1 MKLTVSLIKADVGS
15 IGGHTRPSE
24 RMLDYVEQAVSDA
37 IDNGILRDGYVSH
50 TGDDIAI
57 LMTHTYGKNH
67 ETIHQFAWDTFKQ
80 AGEIAAEQ
88 GLYGAGQDLLA
99 DAPSGNVRGAGP
111 GVAEIDVAYGDDVT
125 DRPVESFLMFAADK
139 CGPGLFNLPLFLGC
153 ADPMFCSGLMLPKMR
168 AGFSFN
174 IIDMENTKGRST
186 LMLHAPEDYYKAT
199 VLLRDNERFG
209 ISEIYSRAYDC
220 QVASVSAQRLHAI
233 AGKYV
238 GKDDPVALVRTQ
250 STFPAPEELL
260 SPYMIAHYVGG
271 DARGSHV
278 MPVMPVAINTP
289 VSGAYCMPILSCLA
303 FSLDHNGYF
312 ADEPV
317 DMFDN
322 PVWDYVRERAQKK
335 AFEIRQQGWSGP
347 AMLPHSELEYSGFN
361 DAICSLVEQ
370 FKLHKDS

>member
-1 MKLTVSLIKADVGS
+1 MQLTISLIKADVGS

-24 RMLDYVEQAVSDA
+24 RMLTFVREAAQKAISDGMLYDA
-37 IDNGILRDGYVSH
+37 YVSH

-57 LMTHTYGKNH
+57 LMTHTYGTNH
-67 ETIHQFAWDTFKQ
+67 TKIHQFAWDTFKK
-80 AGEIAAEQ
+80 AGDIAAEQ

-111 GVAEIDVAYGDDVT
+111 GVAEMNVTYADDAPN
-125 DRPVESFLMFAADK
+125 RPVESFLMFAADK
-139 CGPGLFNLPLFLGC
+139 CGPGLFNLPLFLGF

-168 AGFSFN
+168 DGFSFN
-174 IIDMENTKGRST
+174 IIDMENRDGRST
-186 LMLHAPEDYYKAT
+186 LMLNAPEDYYKLT

-209 ISEIYSRAYDC
+209 ISDIYSRAHDC
-220 QVASVSAQRLHAI
+220 QVASISAQRLHAI
-233 AGKYV
+233 AGTYV

-250 STFPAPEELL
+250 HIFPAPEELL
-260 SPYMIAHYVGG
+260 SPYMLAHYVGG
-271 DARGSHV
+271 DARGSHI

-303 FSLDHNGYF
+303 FSLDPQGRF

-322 PVWDYVRERAQKK
+322 PAWDYVRERAQKK

-361 DAICSLVEQ
+361 EAICGLVEQ
-370 FKLHKDS
+370 FSITEE

>member
-1 MKLTVSLIKADVGS
+1 MKLTISLIKADVGS

-24 RMLDYVEQAVSDA
+24 RMLEAVYDRVHQAVDE
-37 IDNGILRDGYVSH
+37 GMLRDAYVSH

-67 ETIHQFAWDTFKQ
+67 DTIHQFAWHTFTY
-80 AGEIAAEQ
+80 AGEVAAQE

-111 GVAEIDVAYGDDVT
+111 GVAEIDIEYGDGIEH
-125 DRPVESFLMFAADK
+125 RPVESFLMFAADK
-139 CGPGLFNLPLFLGC
+139 CGPGLFNLPLFLGF

-168 AGFSFN
+168 NGFSFN
-174 IIDMENTKGRST
+174 IIDMEYKGGRST
-186 LMLHAPEDYYKAT
+186 LTLHAPEDYYKIP

-209 ISEIYSRAYDC
+209 VASIYSRDYGC
-220 QVASVSAQRLHAI
+220 QVVSVSAQRLHAI
-233 AGKYV
+233 AGEYV

-250 STFPAPEELL
+250 HVFPAPEELL
-260 SPYMIAHYVGG
+260 SPYMLAHYVGG

-289 VSGAYCMPILSCLA
+289 VSSAYCMPILSCLA
-303 FSLDHNGYF
+303 FSLTPEGTF

-361 DAICSLVEQ
+361 EAICSLVEK
-370 FKLHKDS
+370 FSVEED

>member
-15 IGGHTRPSE
+15 VGGHTRPSS
-24 RMLDYVEQAVSDA
+24 RMLEHVYDRLEQAIEDGTLCDA
-37 IDNGILRDGYVSH
+37 YTCY
-50 TGDDIAI
+50 TGDDIAL
-57 LMTHTYGKNH
+57 LMTHQYGPDH
-67 ETIHQFAWDTFKQ
+67 EKIHQFAWDTFQQ

-111 GVAEIDVAYGDDVT
+111 GVAEMEITYGEGAT

-139 CGPGLFNLPLFLGC
+139 CGPGLFNLPLFLGF

-168 AGFSFN
+168 AGFSFHLV
-174 IIDMENTKGRST
+174 DMEYTEGKRT
-186 LMLHAPEDYYKAT
+186 LTLHAPEDYYKIP

-209 ISEIYSRAYDC
+209 IERIDSRAYDVP
-220 QVASVSAQRLHAI
+220 VASVSSQRLHAI

-250 STFPAPEELL
+250 HIFPAPEELL
-260 SPYMIAHYVGG
+260 SPYMMAHYVGG

-289 VSGAYCMPILSCLA
+289 VSSAYCMPILSCLA
-303 FSLDHNGYF
+303 FSLDKNGQF

-322 PVWDYVRERAQKK
+322 PAWDHVRQRAQEK
-335 AFEIRQQGWSGP
+335 AWTMRQQGWSGP

-361 DAICSLVEQ
+361 DAICDLVNQ
-370 FKLHKDS
+370 FEVKNED

>member
-1 MKLTVSLIKADVGS
+1 MKLTISLIKADVGS

-24 RMLDYVEQAVSDA
+24 RMIEYVEDATQQAIEDEM
-37 IDNGILRDGYVSH
+37 LRDAYVSFA
-50 TGDDIAI
+50 GDDIAI

-67 ETIHQFAWDTFKQ
+67 DTIHQFAWNTFK
-80 AGEIAAEQ
+80 AAADIASEQ

-111 GVAEIDVAYGDDVT
+111 GVAEIDIEYGDKAD

-139 CGPGLFNLPLFLGC
+139 CGPGLFNLPLFLGF

-168 AGFSFN
+168 SGFSFE
-174 IIDMENTKGRST
+174 IIDMENKEGRST
-186 LMLHAPEDYYKAT
+186 LMLHAPEDYYKIP

-209 ISEIYSRAYDC
+209 IAGIYSREHDC

-250 STFPAPEELL
+250 HIFPAPEELL
-260 SPYMIAHYVGG
+260 SPYMLAHYVGG

-278 MPVMPVAINTP
+278 MPVMPVAMNTP

-303 FSLDHNGYF
+303 FSLTPEGCF

-322 PVWDYVRERAQKK
+322 PVWDFVRERAQKK

-361 DAICSLVEQ
+361 EAICSLVEQ
-370 FKLHKDS
+370 FHLEQD

>member
-1 MKLTVSLIKADVGS
+1 MQITISLIKADVGS
-15 IGGHTRPSE
+15 IGGHTRPSY
-24 RMLDYVEQAVSDA
+24 RMLDFVHDAAQQAISD
-37 IDNGILRDGYVSH
+37 GILRDAYVSH

-67 ETIHQFAWDTFKQ
+67 DTIHQFAWNTFKQ
-80 AGEIAAEQ
+80 AGDIAAEQ

-111 GVAEIDVAYGDDVT
+111 GVAEIDVTYGEAAT
-125 DRPVESFLMFAADK
+125 DRSVESFLMFAADK
-139 CGPGLFNLPLFLGC
+139 CGPGLFNLPLFLGF

-168 AGFSFN
+168 DGFSFD
-174 IIDMENTKGRST
+174 IIDMENMHGRST
-186 LMLHAPEDYYKAT
+186 LMLNAPDDYYKIT

-209 ISEIYSRAYDC
+209 ISGIYSRAYDC
-220 QVASVSAQRLHAI
+220 HVASVSAQRLHAI

-250 STFPAPEELL
+250 HIFPAPEELI
-260 SPYMIAHYVGG
+260 SPYMLAHYVGG

-303 FSLDHNGYF
+303 FSLTPDGKF

-370 FKLHKDS
+370 FSLEEE